1 MKMMIYIKNQ
11 KKPVIILSR
20 KSIQDELYEMLRT
33 KDIIKI
39 GPVIFRRED
48 FVYASEEETK

>member
-1 MKMMIYIKNQ
+1 MKMTIYIKNQ
-11 KKPVIILSR
+11 KKPVIIISR
-20 KSIQDELYEMLRT
+20 KSMQDELYEMLRT